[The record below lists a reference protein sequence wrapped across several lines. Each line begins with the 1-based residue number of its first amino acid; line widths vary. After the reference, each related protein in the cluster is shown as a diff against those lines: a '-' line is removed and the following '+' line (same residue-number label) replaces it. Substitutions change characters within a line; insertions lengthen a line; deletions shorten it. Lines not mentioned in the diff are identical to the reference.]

1 MAHSGSTLWD
11 GQSWSLFVAMDPWA
25 AYEHVQRL
33 DRVCEIVL
41 KSGVGVR
48 AMNSRLASATAV
60 ESGMGMKGT
69 SSGDIKCRRGRR
81 LNMCMVLPI
90 PTSGDLSGVVKIK
103 IGD

>member
-1 MAHSGSTLWD
+1 
-11 GQSWSLFVAMDPWA
+11 MDPWA

-33 DRVCEIVL
+33 DHVCEIVL

-69 SSGDIKCRRGRR
+69 SSGDHNRFIAVPMPHSARFGDPRAAPRVLAHGEADGCSRGQHRH
-81 LNMCMVLPI
+81 
-90 PTSGDLSGVVKIK
+90 TSAREPFASR
-103 IGD
+103 